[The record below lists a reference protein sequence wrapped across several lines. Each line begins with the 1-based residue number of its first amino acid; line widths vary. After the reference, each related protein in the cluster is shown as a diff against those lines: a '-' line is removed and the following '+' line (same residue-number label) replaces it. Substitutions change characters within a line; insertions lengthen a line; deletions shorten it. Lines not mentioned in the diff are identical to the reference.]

1 MKTKRLRR
9 KILISFF
16 SIITIFVLSMAALG
30 VYVIK
35 HDIIERAQTKVKND
49 LNSARQIY
57 REETENLKDVIRFT
71 ALRFFIKD
79 AILDNDTESLKKQLE
94 EIRKI
99 ESLDVLTLT
108 DKAGRVIIRARNPSV
123 CGDSLADDELIS
135 HVLSLSKVTAAT
147 VIVPAEELMK
157 EGADLAEQ
165 AYIKFISTPK
175 AKPTSETEQ
184 ASGMMIKAASPVF
197 GDDGSLLGVLYGGNL
212 LNRNY
217 KIVDRVKETVYQAA
231 KYKGKDVGT
240 ATIFQGDLRIS
251 TNVMTK
257 NGNRAIGTR
266 VSEKVYEQV
275 LTKGLPWIDRAF
287 VVTDWYKT
295 AYEPIRNIKGQTIG
309 ILYVGTLE
317 KPLVDMTKSIFLVFL
332 LIVLITTLLAGV
344 FALILAGAVSQP
356 LTNMLT
362 ATRKLSEGNFSYKMD
377 IETGTV
383 ELNMLAASFND
394 MSSQLDE
401 REHSLKISNEKLAT
415 LNKTYLDLVG
425 FVSHELKGVLASTI
439 ANAYS
444 VRDGFLGVINPKQC
458 KALESVTRNL
468 DYLAATV
475 KNFLS
480 LSRIERGE
488 LVPDKTDI
496 CLRED
501 VFNASLD
508 TFARKI
514 AEKQMEITNNI
525 QLQLRVKCDIDLL
538 LIAANNLIANAVKYG
553 FDKGKIILSSKD
565 LGDKVQI
572 EIYNDSMP
580 IRDNEK
586 RKLFKKFSRL
596 DTDEK
601 KQVKGTGLGLFI
613 TKEIIEK
620 HSGNIWVEP
629 KENGN
634 CFIFEI
640 EKGL

>member
-1 MKTKRLRR
+1 MKTKRLRT

-57 REETENLKDVIRFT
+57 REETENLKDVVRFT

-79 AILDNDTESLKKQLE
+79 AILDNDTETLKKQLE
-94 EIRKI
+94 EIRRT

-108 DKAGRVIIRARNPSV
+108 DKVGQVIVRARNPSV
-123 CGDSLADDELIS
+123 FGDSLADDELIS
-135 HVLSLSKVTAAT
+135 SALSLRKVTAAT
-147 VIVPAEELMK
+147 VIVPSEELIK
-157 EGADLAEQ
+157 EDADLAEQ
-165 AYIKFISTPK
+165 AYIKFIHTPK
-175 AKPTSETEQ
+175 AKAAPETEQ
-184 ASGMMIKAASPVF
+184 TSGMMIKAAAPVL
-197 GDDGSLLGVLYGGNL
+197 GYDGSLLGVLYGGNL

-231 KYKGKDVGT
+231 RYKGKDVGT

-266 VSEKVYEQV
+266 VSEEVYEQV

-295 AYEPIRNIKGQTIG
+295 AYEPIRNINGQTIG

-317 KPLVDMTKSIFLVFL
+317 KPFVDMAKNIFLIFL
-332 LIVLITTLLAGV
+332 IIVLITLLLAGV
-344 FALILAGAVSQP
+344 LALILAGAVSQP
-356 LTNMLT
+356 LTDMLK
-362 ATRKLSEGNFSYKMD
+362 ATRKLSEGNLGYKVD
-377 IETGTV
+377 TETGTA
-383 ELNMLAASFND
+383 EINMLAASFND
-394 MSSQLDE
+394 MSWQLDE

-415 LNKTYLDLVG
+415 SNKTYLDLVG

-439 ANAYS
+439 ANVYS
-444 VRDGFLGVINPKQC
+444 VHDGFLGVINPKQS

-475 KNFLS
+475 KNFLN
-480 LSRIERGE
+480 LSRIEKGE

-496 CLRED
+496 CLREE

-508 TFARKI
+508 AFAKEI
-514 AEKQMEITNNI
+514 TEKQMEVVNNI
-525 QLQLRVKCDIDLL
+525 QLQLRVKCDSDLL
-538 LIAANNLIANAVKYG
+538 FIAANNLIGNAVKYG
-553 FDKGKIILSSKD
+553 FDKGKVILISKD

-572 EIYNDSMP
+572 EIYNDSRP

-586 RKLFKKFSRL
+586 PKLFKKFSRL

-601 KQVKGTGLGLFI
+601 KKVKGTGLGLFI

-620 HSGNIWVEP
+620 HGGNIRVAP

-634 CFIFEI
+634 CFIFQI

>member
-1 MKTKRLRR
+1 MKTKRLRT